1 MDVDLV
7 RSLWDPRAGLAQH
20 RELRAAA
27 ARRLGRAPAGPGGVA
42 ARLGELGALGRVDRA
57 GAPGVRPPR
66 AGAAE
71 PGRGRQHGVRAAR
84 PGRGLAAGRRA
95 GRRPGG
101 RVHLEPVP
109 VAGPAGPRRR
119 GRHRSHRPAARR
131 DHARA
136 PTVVAISLVQSS
148 TGEVAAL
155 DDVVA
160 AAREVDALVVVDGSQ
175 AVGWLPVD
183 ASQVDAFACVGY
195 KWLMSPRGSAFLALS
210 ERMQERL
217 RPINA
222 GWYAGADV
230 HTSYYGPPLRLATD
244 ARRFDVSP
252 AWFSW
257 VGTAP
262 ALELLEQIGIEQVRA
277 HDVAL
282 ADRFRAGLGLPP
294 GGSAIV
300 STTVDG
306 CRGEARAGRHPGG
319 HPGGCPARLVPPLLD
334 RGRRRRRSERV
345 GRLRGLL
352 TPLNGVSV
360 CSCRDSERSWR
371 PWWRRGLRWVPRRRR
386 VGPAWPAGWSAARS
400 FRS

>member
-7 RSLWDPRAGLAQH
+7 RSLWDPEPGWLNTASYGLPPAPAWDELQRALEVWRRGSASWEPWGESTE
-20 RELRAAA
+20 R
-27 ARRLGRAPAGPGGVA
+27 ARRAFARLVQVQPSRVAVGGTVSELLGLVA
-42 ARLGELGALGRVDRA
+42 ASLPDGARVVVPEVEFTSNLFPWLVQQDRGVQVVTVPTDRLLESIT
-57 GAPGVRPPR
+57 PGT
-66 AGAAE
+66 
-71 PGRGRQHGVRAAR
+71 
-84 PGRGLAAGRRA
+84 
-95 GRRPGG
+95 
-101 RVHLEPVP
+101 
-109 VAGPAGPRRR
+109 
-119 GRHRSHRPAARR
+119 
-131 DHARA
+131 
-136 PTVVAISLVQSS
+136 TVVALSLVQSA
-148 TGEVAAL
+148 TGEVAVL

-160 AAREVDALVVVDGSQ
+160 AAHSVDALVVVDGSQ

-183 ASQVDAFACVGY
+183 ASELDAFACVGY

-210 ERMQERL
+210 ERLQERL

-262 ALELLEQIGIEQVRA
+262 ALELLEKIGIEQVRA

-300 STTVDG
+300 STTVEG
-306 CRGEARAGRHPGG
+306 AAEKLERAGIRAATRAGALRASFHLYSSE
-319 HPGGCPARLVPPLLD
+319 ADVDAALTALV
-334 RGRRRRRSERV
+334 G
-345 GRLRGLL
+345 
-352 TPLNGVSV
+352 
-360 CSCRDSERSWR
+360 
-371 PWWRRGLRWVPRRRR
+371 
-386 VGPAWPAGWSAARS
+386 
-400 FRS
+400 

>member
-7 RSLWDPRAGLAQH
+7 RSLWDPEPGWLNTASYGLPPAPAWDELQRALEVWRHGSESWEPWGESTE
-20 RELRAAA
+20 R
-27 ARRLGRAPAGPGGVA
+27 ARRAFARLVQVQPSRVAVGSTVSELLGLVA
-42 ARLGELGALGRVDRA
+42 ASLPDGARVVVPEVEFTSNLFPWLVQQDRGVQVVTVPTDRLLDEIT
-57 GAPGVRPPR
+57 PGT
-66 AGAAE
+66 A
-71 PGRGRQHGVRAAR
+71 
-84 PGRGLAAGRRA
+84 
-95 GRRPGG
+95 
-101 RVHLEPVP
+101 
-109 VAGPAGPRRR
+109 
-119 GRHRSHRPAARR
+119 
-131 DHARA
+131 
-136 PTVVAISLVQSS
+136 VVATSLVQSS
-148 TGEVAAL
+148 TGEIAVL

-183 ASQVDAFACVGY
+183 ASQVDAFVCVGY

-210 ERMQERL
+210 EGLQERL

-306 CRGEARAGRHPGG
+306 AREKLERAGIRAATRAGALRASFHLYSTE
-319 HPGGCPARLVPPLLD
+319 ADVDSALNALV
-334 RGRRRRRSERV
+334 G
-345 GRLRGLL
+345 
-352 TPLNGVSV
+352 
-360 CSCRDSERSWR
+360 
-371 PWWRRGLRWVPRRRR
+371 
-386 VGPAWPAGWSAARS
+386 
-400 FRS
+400 